1 MARLTGK
8 QQRFVEEY
16 LVDLNATQAAIRAGY
31 SPKTAEAIGYENL
44 RKPQISEA
52 IEKAR
57 AAISERTGIT
67 QEMVLRELAAIG
79 FARATDY
86 VQIRD
91 GCVCLTESDALSV
104 DQKRAVACIKEG
116 KHGIE
121 VRTYDKLRALELLG
135 QHLGM
140 FEGKSELDLR
150 EQEARIANLE
160 KQASRDEAGSG
171 QITVVLEGALDEY
184 AG

>member
-16 LVDLNATQAAIRAGY
+16 LVDLNATQAAVRAGY

-44 RKPQISEA
+44 RKPQIREA
-52 IEKAR
+52 IEQAR
-57 AAISERTGIT
+57 AERSERTEIT
-67 QEMVLRELAAIG
+67 QDMVLRELAAIG

-91 GCVCLTESDALSV
+91 GCVVLTETDALSV
-104 DQKRAVACIKEG
+104 DQKRAVASIREG

-121 VRTYDKLRALELLG
+121 VRLHDKVRALEKIG
-135 QHLGM
+135 EHLGM
-140 FEGKSELDLR
+140 FEGRQSEDDDS
-150 EQEARIANLE
+150 EVEIVMTARV
-160 KQASRDEAGSG
+160 K
-171 QITVVLEGALDEY
+171 EY
-184 AG
+184 AK